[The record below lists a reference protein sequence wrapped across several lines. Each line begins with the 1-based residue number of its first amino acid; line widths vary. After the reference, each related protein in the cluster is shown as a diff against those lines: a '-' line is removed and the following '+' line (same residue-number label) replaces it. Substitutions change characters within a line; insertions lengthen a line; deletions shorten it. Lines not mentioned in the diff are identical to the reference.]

1 MSIFSKTRVGKV
13 IRVNGGVLQNK
24 FAMIAK
30 EFKEGVAVV
39 VEQSDWPS
47 EAPTSYNALY
57 IDNARVTELSEEE
70 QTLLK
75 IKFPHP
81 DQFEQ

>member
-1 MSIFSKTRVGKV
+1 MKLFSRTRVGQV
-13 IRVNGGVLQNK
+13 IRVNGGVLRDK

-30 EFKEGVAVV
+30 EYKEGVAVI

-47 EAPTSYNALY
+47 EAPSMYNAIY
-57 IDNARVTELSEEE
+57 VDNKRITELSEEE

-81 DQFEQ
+81 EQFE